1 MAPKVDDAKH
11 ELNRRLYDALL
22 KGEEDKVN
30 ELCHTIPEGPL
41 HVLTIHGDTVLHM
54 ATYSK
59 QKNLVF
65 NLLGML
71 PEQYFGGLMHKN
83 DVGNTILHEAATSD
97 RIVPAAEKM
106 LRLAPDLLSA
116 RNHRGETALFRAA
129 RYGKKTMFE
138 FLDKEVN
145 KKTELSASDLRALR
159 RREDMTT
166 ILHMSI
172 LAEHFDLALLI
183 AKKYEYLVD
192 ERDEDCMTALQLLSC
207 NASAFRSGIKG
218 NSLKQ
223 LLYSCMAL
231 EPFLLCSEIDT
242 GFKVPLWEAIR
253 AEKQRYESAR
263 QLADFLIGKDTSWEA
278 TESAMDESKPKTHK
292 YGRVS
297 TVLQNQ
303 DHEGSRKKA
312 PTSDESGTEDTLSF
326 KEPEKS
332 QETINEK
339 VAETPLI
346 LATKSGCTEIV
357 EEILRKYPQAV
368 EHVDAEGRNI
378 LHVAIKYRQ
387 IKVFDIVERMG
398 IPMTRLIRKIDDNG
412 NSILHYVGIKAEDH
426 GAEDMRSPAM
436 LLQEDLLLFER
447 VQKVSTTHFIKHF
460 NCNRKTAE
468 ELFADSNAQIR
479 ENAKEW
485 LKRTAE
491 NCSIVAVLIA
501 TVAFAAAYTVPG
513 GPNQNTGYPILVN
526 KPFFII
532 FTMTDVLS
540 LTFALTSVITFLS
553 ILTSP
558 FRLKDFKQS
567 LPQKLMLGV
576 TFLIFSVSMMMLAF
590 AATVI
595 LLIRDREQWTKIAL
609 YSVAFFPVTI
619 FALSYMPLYMSL
631 IKTLE
636 YSLKK
641 IWAIFPR
648 SESGLPHRSWTFKP
662 FKVRKSHA
670 RNATSST
677 YPSTLKTTR
686 YPVPPWKKR

>member
-1 MAPKVDDAKH
+1 MRPKGQIQM
-11 ELNRRLYDALL
+11 EI
-22 KGEEDKVN
+22 EE
-30 ELCHTIPEGPL
+30 
-41 HVLTIHGDTVLHM
+41 
-54 ATYSK
+54 
-59 QKNLVF
+59 
-65 NLLGML
+65 
-71 PEQYFGGLMHKN
+71 
-83 DVGNTILHEAATSD
+83 
-97 RIVPAAEKM
+97 
-106 LRLAPDLLSA
+106 
-116 RNHRGETALFRAA
+116 
-129 RYGKKTMFE
+129 
-138 FLDKEVN
+138 
-145 KKTELSASDLRALR
+145 
-159 RREDMTT
+159 
-166 ILHMSI
+166 
-172 LAEHFDLALLI
+172 
-183 AKKYEYLVD
+183 
-192 ERDEDCMTALQLLSC
+192 ER
-207 NASAFRSGIKG
+207 
-218 NSLKQ
+218 NSLQ
-223 LLYSCMAL
+223 FNMQ
-231 EPFLLCSEIDT
+231 IDT

-253 AEKQRYESAR
+253 AEKQRYELAR
-263 QLADFLIGKDTSWEA
+263 QLAGFLIEKDTSWEA

-297 TVLQNQ
+297 TVHQNQ
-303 DHEGSRKKA
+303 DHEGSRRKA

-326 KEPEKS
+326 REHEKS
-332 QETINEK
+332 QEMNEK

-346 LATKSGCTEIV
+346 LATKSGCTVIV

-368 EHVDAEGRNI
+368 EHVDAEGHNI
-378 LHVAIKYRQ
+378 LHVAIKYRH
-387 IKVFDIVERMG
+387 IKVFNIVERMG

-426 GAEDMRSPAM
+426 GTEDMRSPAM

-485 LKRTAE
+485 LKRPAMLLQEDLLLFERVQKVTTTHFIKHFNCDRKTAEEVFADSNIQIRDNAKEWLKRTAE

-501 TVAFAAAYTVPG
+501 TIAFAAAYTVPG

-532 FTMTDVLS
+532 FTMADVLS
-540 LTFALTSVITFLS
+540 LAFALTSVITFLS

-558 FRLKDFKQS
+558 FRLKDFKLS

-590 AATVI
+590 ATTVI
-595 LLIRDREQWTKIAL
+595 LLIRNREQWTKIAL

-619 FALSYMPLYMSL
+619 FALSYIPLYMSL

-641 IWAIFPR
+641 IWAVFPR

-670 RNATSST
+670 RSGASST

-686 YPVPPWKKR
+686 YP